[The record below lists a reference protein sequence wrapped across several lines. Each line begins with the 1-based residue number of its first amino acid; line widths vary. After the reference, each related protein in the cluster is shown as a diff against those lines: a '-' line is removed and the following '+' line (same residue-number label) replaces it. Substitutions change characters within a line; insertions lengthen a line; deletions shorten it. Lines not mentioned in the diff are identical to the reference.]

1 MKERAMIRLDRRQI
15 FLGAPAALVAG
26 RPAFAAGALRP
37 TPAQTEGPFYPDRMP
52 AETDPD
58 LVHVGRRAMA
68 GGELLDL
75 KGAVLDVNGR
85 TVPGAMVEIWQVDAN
100 GRYIHT
106 SDAGRGGR
114 DEGFQGFG
122 RTKVDAAGMYAFR
135 TIRPV
140 RYPGRTPHI
149 HYKIYRPDGR
159 VLTTQMVIAGEP
171 QNERD
176 GVYRSV
182 APYDRLLVAAD
193 LHRQGDGW
201 ATRFDIVLG

>member
-1 MKERAMIRLDRRQI
+1 MIFLDRRQAL
-15 FLGAPAALVAG
+15 LGAAVALTAG

-37 TPAQTEGPFYPDRMP
+37 TPSQTEGPFYPDRMP

-58 LVHVGRRAMA
+58 LVRVGKRALA

-75 KGAVLDVNGR
+75 RGAVLDVHGR
-85 TVPGAMVEIWQVDAN
+85 PVAGAMVEIWQVDAA

-106 SDAGRGGR
+106 RDASRGGR

-122 RTKVDAAGMYAFR
+122 RTKVDAQGLYAFR

-182 APYDRLLVAAD
+182 PASDRLLVTAD
-193 LHRQGDGW
+193 LNRQGAGW